1 MQLRSFYKYNPS
13 LFFMDTVLI
22 NIGITIPFQ
31 FTGTPWVR
39 KNNNTLYYAFSVN
52 DTCYYCEKD
61 SSGVYME
68 IFEGAYPKIKV
79 SEGNLILS
87 YIKGDTVYRRIKYR
101 EREDWIREDF
111 FTVSEE
117 IENFGVTEG
126 MVYDVSLID
135 TNIVRYEYDML
146 SSGFYLSEVEEGKW
160 SHPYIFKRDRFYK
173 VFTGVL
179 LEDTTW
185 YVDLLRR
192 QYIGMVPSYYM
203 EAESLKSPFTVYRD
217 GYIDYSDF
225 LVEYGED
232 SLVYSFPVLSVD
244 KSYGIVIGL
253 YHEGAGER
261 VVEIEIN
268 GERDTVITGSGVM
281 FWFNKELDNVS
292 FVDLRIRRLSADRG
306 IGVAKIVLFEKDPQV
321 SLSEIAGIK
330 ELIRLPR
337 KFFLYANLPNPFM
350 GETMISYAVPVEAW
364 VSLKIYD
371 VSGRLVRTLVN
382 RVVRPGIYRLY
393 WRGEDDSGRRC
404 ASGVYF
410 LRMST
415 KDYKKTRKMVMLR

>member
-1 MQLRSFYKYNPS
+1 
-13 LFFMDTVLI
+13 
-22 NIGITIPFQ
+22 
-31 FTGTPWVR
+31 
-39 KNNNTLYYAFSVN
+39 
-52 DTCYYCEKD
+52 
-61 SSGVYME
+61 
-68 IFEGAYPKIKV
+68 
-79 SEGNLILS
+79 
-87 YIKGDTVYRRIKYR
+87 
-101 EREDWIREDF
+101 
-111 FTVSEE
+111 
-117 IENFGVTEG
+117 
-126 MVYDVSLID
+126 
-135 TNIVRYEYDML
+135 
-146 SSGFYLSEVEEGKW
+146 
-160 SHPYIFKRDRFYK
+160 
-173 VFTGVL
+173 
-179 LEDTTW
+179 
-185 YVDLLRR
+185 
-192 QYIGMVPSYYM
+192 MVPSYYM
-203 EAESLKSPFTVYRD
+203 EADTLAFPFTRYRD
-217 GYIDYSDF
+217 GYVVYGD
-225 LVEYGED
+225 LVVEYGDD
-232 SLVYSFPVLSVD
+232 SLCYYFSELSED
-244 KSYGIVIGL
+244 KSYGIIIEF
-253 YHEGAGER
+253 YHEGASENI
-261 VVEIEIN
+261 VEVEINNTI
-268 GERDTVITGSGVM
+268 RDTVVTYSGFP
-281 FWFNKELDNVS
+281 FWFSKELDNVS